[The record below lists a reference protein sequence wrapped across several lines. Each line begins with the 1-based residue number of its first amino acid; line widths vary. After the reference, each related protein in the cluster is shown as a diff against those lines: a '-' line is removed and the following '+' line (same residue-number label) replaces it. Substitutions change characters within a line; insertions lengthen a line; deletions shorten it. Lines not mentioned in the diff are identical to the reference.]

1 MLRISND
8 AIDAIRNF
16 FIVIVVKLNFAKWW
30 FKRPSSRRT
39 PIGLDSAVAPSLCD
53 APRRLSGLINRAS
66 RRPQGDDYRLRAKR
80 GTAAHARRCTG
91 QETATEPSTGSTP
104 EFWKIERPRR
114 AR

>member
-16 FIVIVVKLNFAKWW
+16 FIEIVGKLNFAKWW

-39 PIGLDSAVAPSLCD
+39 PIGLDSAVAASLCD

-80 GTAAHARRCTG
+80 AWAARARKCTR

-104 EFWKIERPRR
+104 EFLKIEEPDQLR
-114 AR
+114 